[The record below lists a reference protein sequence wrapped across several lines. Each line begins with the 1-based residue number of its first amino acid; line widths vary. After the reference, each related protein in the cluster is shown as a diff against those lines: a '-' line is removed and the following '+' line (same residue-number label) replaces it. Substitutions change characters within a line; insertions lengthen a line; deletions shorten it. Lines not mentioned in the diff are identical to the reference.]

1 MGDQFDVLELA
12 TRGGSSHE
20 RAIAAIAA
28 LTDSPPADAE
38 RLALRSCDRQLLE
51 LYRERYGP
59 ELRAVS
65 ACPGCGAM
73 IELQFAVDD
82 LLHALAEPVRGE
94 LSLTSG
100 EYELELRLPT
110 VADVTRARSD
120 GELERAAAT
129 LAAACVS
136 ACLRD
141 GLEVSPDAVPA
152 AVLEEAQRRL
162 ERFDLAGEPLELN
175 CLDCTTRWNAV
186 LDVPALVLAELDA
199 EGRRL
204 LADVHLLARSYGWSE
219 SEIAAL
225 PPARRRRYVEMV
237 IG

>member
-1 MGDQFDVLELA
+1 MPSDWRCAAA
-12 TRGGSSHE
+12 TGNCSSSTASATAP
-20 RAIAAIAA
+20 R
-28 LTDSPPADAE
+28 
-38 RLALRSCDRQLLE
+38 C
-51 LYRERYGP
+51 GP
-59 ELRAVS
+59 GR

-110 VADVTRARSD
+110 VGDVTRARSA

-152 AVLEEAQRRL
+152 AVLDE
-162 ERFDLAGEPLELN
+162 
-175 CLDCTTRWNAV
+175 
-186 LDVPALVLAELDA
+186 
-199 EGRRL
+199 
-204 LADVHLLARSYGWSE
+204 
-219 SEIAAL
+219 
-225 PPARRRRYVEMV
+225 
-237 IG
+237 

>member
-12 TRGGSSHE
+12 TREGSSHE

-28 LTDSPPADAE
+28 LTDAPPADAE
-38 RLALRSCDRQLLE
+38 RLALRSCDGQLLE

-65 ACPGCGAM
+65 ACPECGAVL
-73 IELQFAVDD
+73 ELQFAVDD
-82 LLHALAEPVRGE
+82 LLDAAPEPVRGE
-94 LSLTSG
+94 LTLTSG

-110 VADVTRARSD
+110 VADVTRARSA

-129 LAAACVS
+129 LAEACLS

-141 GLEVSPDAVPA
+141 GLEVSPDAVPPA
-152 AVLEEAQRRL
+152 LLDEAQRRL
-162 ERFDLAGEPLELN
+162 QRFDLAGEPLELN
-175 CLDCTTRWNAV
+175 CLDCATQWNAV

-204 LADVHLLARSYGWSE
+204 LADVHLLARAYGWSE
-219 SEIAAL
+219 GDVVAL

-237 IG
+237 LG